1 MKLNTIDKNKTIRII
16 AAAIIGVLIIVMLFW
31 QSKAVYTDSNYYYPT
46 ETFVQLESGK
56 PVSQELPAPGS
67 NPVLKSVAVTFATNA
82 RVNEGD
88 VTVELLSGGEVITSW
103 NIKASELLDNA
114 IREFEAR
121 DGIRL
126 NSDSTYTV
134 RITETFEG
142 EENNIAVGSAST
154 GNLSCYIKTYDSG
167 KCLKWFAVMTVVFI
181 LGYVL
186 LIVKGGLLEKSLL
199 NMIVIGLVSVLI
211 IFIFEFDLFPRI
223 TTRLHSAPIPSSTDV
238 WDTINPGEAK
248 EYTFSYYGDKFEEL
262 EIFTS
267 GDNASDYS
275 VSLTNT
281 TTGKTYFEDCPVS
294 PDWRVSTGRLCMML
308 STKYSPLG
316 ERYFD
321 LGDYTVRI
329 VNLSG
334 EQALNVEIASP
345 VEEGATPVITFAG
358 IRHSD
363 LGIKIASF
371 AIAMFFLYVVA
382 LNILRKYNKLS
393 VEVFFLVTVIP
404 LSVMYL
410 IFFQPWNVPD
420 AGAHFPAAYRI
431 SNLLMGINGRLEW
444 FGRSCDAP
452 FYNSINWWSERKPD
466 LEGISYM
473 LHGLREKAGDRSLV
487 DFLPH
492 EDKMKY
498 YSFINWFPQAVGMS
512 LARLAGF
519 NSSMMILIGRLFI
532 LAVFIFAG
540 HRAIQNTPV
549 GKSVFAGLALLPVS
563 LMMSSSFSY
572 DAMVIITSLSF
583 AAIIL
588 KLRYEY
594 SRGALIEAVIW
605 AVFLGAV
612 KGGSLLLLLPLA
624 LLLIKKDKKSVI
636 SVCSIIGAALLT
648 VLLFDKILPSDE
660 LFQFGEENSGNMM
673 TAFAYQQ
680 PADYL
685 RMLVSTFQWFGDTY
699 MFQALGKELSYLE
712 ATLSEVT
719 VIGAFLAILVYA
731 TLEKD
736 KLELK
741 KSDRIIFVVIAL
753 LSFILTPAMLLS
765 YTPNGSGMIY
775 GVQGRYLFPMMSL
788 LILAVTKFGLKKT
801 RENASDEVKTQ
812 VMDSCINVYVIL
824 TLIMMYMMM
833 KLYLGR

>member
-1 MKLNTIDKNKTIRII
+1 MKLNTIDKTKTIKII
-16 AAAIIGVLIIVMLFW
+16 AAAIVGVLVIAMLFW

-56 PVSQELPAPGS
+56 PVTQELPAPGS

-88 VTVELLSGGEVITSW
+88 VTVELLSGDEVITSW

-114 IREFEAR
+114 IREFDAP

-154 GNLSCYIKTYDSG
+154 GNLSCYLKTYDSG
-167 KCLKWFAVMTVVFI
+167 SCLKWFAVMSVVFI
-181 LGYVL
+181 LGYVSFIL
-186 LIVKGGLLEKSLL
+186 WGGLLDKSLAK
-199 NMIVIGLVSVLI
+199 IIIGGLVALLI

-223 TTRLHSAPIPSSTDV
+223 NTRLHAAPVPSSTDV
-238 WDTINPGEAK
+238 WDTIEPYAEK
-248 EYTFSYYGDKFEEL
+248 EYTFSYYGDKFEDL

-267 GDNASDYS
+267 GENSSDYA
-275 VSLTNT
+275 VSLINT
-281 TTGKTYFEDCPVS
+281 TTGKIYFDSCPVS

-316 ERYFD
+316 ERYYD
-321 LGDYTVRI
+321 VGDYTLRI
-329 VNLSG
+329 VNLSS
-334 EQALNVEIASP
+334 EHALNVEIASP
-345 VEEGATPVITFAG
+345 VEEGAVPVITFAG

-371 AIAMFFLYVVA
+371 AIAMLFMYVVA
-382 LNILRKYNKLS
+382 LNILRKFNKLS

-404 LSVMYL
+404 LSILYL

-444 FGRSCDAP
+444 FGRTCDGT

-473 LHGLREKAGDRSLV
+473 LHGLRENAGSRGLV
-487 DFLPH
+487 DVLPH

-519 NSSMMILIGRLFI
+519 GTSLTILIGRLFI

-549 GKSVFAGLALLPVS
+549 GKSIFAGLRS
-563 LMMSSSFSY
+563 
-572 DAMVIITSLSF
+572 
-583 AAIIL
+583 
-588 KLRYEY
+588 
-594 SRGALIEAVIW
+594 
-605 AVFLGAV
+605 
-612 KGGSLLLLLPLA
+612 
-624 LLLIKKDKKSVI
+624 
-636 SVCSIIGAALLT
+636 
-648 VLLFDKILPSDE
+648 
-660 LFQFGEENSGNMM
+660 
-673 TAFAYQQ
+673 
-680 PADYL
+680 
-685 RMLVSTFQWFGDTY
+685 
-699 MFQALGKELSYLE
+699 
-712 ATLSEVT
+712 
-719 VIGAFLAILVYA
+719 
-731 TLEKD
+731 
-736 KLELK
+736 
-741 KSDRIIFVVIAL
+741 
-753 LSFILTPAMLLS
+753 
-765 YTPNGSGMIY
+765 
-775 GVQGRYLFPMMSL
+775 
-788 LILAVTKFGLKKT
+788 
-801 RENASDEVKTQ
+801 
-812 VMDSCINVYVIL
+812 
-824 TLIMMYMMM
+824 
-833 KLYLGR
+833 

>member
-1 MKLNTIDKNKTIRII
+1 MKLNTVDKNKTIKII

-88 VTVELLSGGEVITSW
+88 VTVELLSGDEVITSW

-114 IREFEAR
+114 IREFDAP

-154 GNLSCYIKTYDSG
+154 GNLSCFIKTYDSG
-167 KCLKWFAVMTVVFI
+167 MCLKWFAVMTVVFI
-181 LGYVL
+181 VGYVL
-186 LIVKGGLLEKSLL
+186 LVIKGGLLEKSLPK
-199 NMIVIGLVSVLI
+199 MIVIGLVSLLV

-223 TTRLHSAPIPSSTDV
+223 TTRLHSAPVPSSTDV

-248 EYTFSYYGDKFEEL
+248 EYSFSYYGDKFEEL

-267 GDNASDYS
+267 GDNASDYA
-275 VSLTNT
+275 VSLTNV

-321 LGDYTVRI
+321 LGDYTMRI

-334 EQALNVEIASP
+334 EQVLNVEIASP
-345 VEEGATPVITFAG
+345 VEEGATPVITYAG

-371 AIAMFFLYVVA
+371 AIAMLFLYVVT
-382 LNILRKYNKLS
+382 LSILRKYNKLS

-404 LSVMYL
+404 LSILYL
-410 IFFQPWNVPD
+410 IFFQPWTVPD

-444 FGRSCDAP
+444 FGRTCDGT

-473 LHGLREKAGDRSLV
+473 LHGLRENAGSRGLV
-487 DFLPH
+487 DVLPH

-498 YSFINWFPQAVGMS
+498 YSFINWFPQAFGMS
-512 LARLAGF
+512 LARLAGLGP
-519 NSSMMILIGRLFI
+519 SMMILTGRLFI
-532 LAVFIFAG
+532 LALYIISG
-540 HRAIQNTPV
+540 YCAIKNTPV
-549 GKSVFAGLALLPVS
+549 GKSILAGLALLPIS

-572 DAMVIITSLSF
+572 DAMVIIASLSF

-594 SRGALIEAVIW
+594 SRMAFIEAIVW
-605 AVFLGAV
+605 AIVLGAV
-612 KGGSLLLLLPLA
+612 KGGGLLLILPMV

-636 SVCSIIGAALLT
+636 TVCSIMGAALLT
-648 VLLFDKILPSDE
+648 VLFFDKVMPSDE
-660 LFQFGEENSGNMM
+660 LFQFGEENSGKMM
-673 TAFAYQQ
+673 TAFAYQH
-680 PADYL
+680 PAQYL
-685 RMLVSTFQWFGDTY
+685 RMLVSTFLYFGDSY
-699 MFQALGKELSYLE
+699 LVQALGKDLSYIE

-719 VIGAFLAILVYA
+719 IIGAFLAILVYA

-741 KSDRIIFVVIAL
+741 KIDRIVFAVIAL
-753 LSFILTPAMLLS
+753 LSFVLTPAMLLS
-765 YTPNGSGMIY
+765 YTPNGFGMIY
-775 GVQGRYLFPMMSL
+775 GVQGRYFFPIMVPL
-788 LILAVTKFGLKKT
+788 LLAVTKFGLKKT
-801 RENASDEVKTQ
+801 RENASEEVKTSA
-812 VMDSCINVYVIL
+812 MDTCLNVYVVL

-833 KLYLGR
+833 KLYLSR